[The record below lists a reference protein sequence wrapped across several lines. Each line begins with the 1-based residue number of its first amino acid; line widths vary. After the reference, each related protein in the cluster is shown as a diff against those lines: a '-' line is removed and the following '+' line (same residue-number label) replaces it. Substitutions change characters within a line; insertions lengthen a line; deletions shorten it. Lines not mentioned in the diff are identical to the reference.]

1 MRSISRMFLQRD
13 SHFHRFSTSSPGDG
27 MGSSPRGWWNDG
39 MAGTGFSR
47 KFLNIYIYIYTYIYI
62 SLCWKKSLPIFLP
75 ILQKLK
81 ILPDFCRLTLR
92 GLSPRPLVFF
102 CVCVC
107 FFFWFAQGSKFFVF
121 SFSTKTFIK
130 LECFLAPKTIIL
142 EHGPNNWPNWD
153 QNEFRLA
160 TRRNWGRT
168 WRRDEGLGADD
179 SFAMALLKSHHVRHE
194 RRSEQDGL

>member
-1 MRSISRMFLQRD
+1 M
-13 SHFHRFSTSSPGDG
+13 
-27 MGSSPRGWWNDG
+27 
-39 MAGTGFSR
+39 
-47 KFLNIYIYIYTYIYI
+47 
-62 SLCWKKSLPIFLP
+62 
-75 ILQKLK
+75 
-81 ILPDFCRLTLR
+81 
-92 GLSPRPLVFF
+92 
-102 CVCVC
+102 CVYA

-194 RRSEQDGL
+194 RRSRARRSLILSMSVRLFLSCLSVLSICLSIYLSVCLNNHAVVLDDPLQNNVIKNNWSILQSWIPGCFPLQVAGTKSQSSFL